1 VSLDRQLLIDI
12 GEALYGP
19 EWRRKLARALGPL
32 HPKGARETID
42 IRLPARWAVG
52 ERAIPAWVGPALR
65 RLINEREASLMAL
78 AQRVGIDKGDE

>member
-1 VSLDRQLLIDI
+1 MDRELLIDI

-32 HPKGARETID
+32 HPQGARETID

-52 ERAIPAWVGPALR
+52 ERPIPAWVGPALQ
-65 RLINEREASLMAL
+65 RLIDERKVSLMAL
-78 AQRVGIDKGDE
+78 AERVGIDMDGDR